1 MFADAFWYYGE
12 VMNTLYLTQQEKKT
26 FDAWSNDLRNG
37 WQVTAERDIPAD
49 TPAKLQMRLQL
60 MHLRSPSLKSLAQ
73 GILPSMAPADV
84 QKLLSAASLKDAS
97 DADLAELTFAMGA
110 SGLTNVIAAM
120 LATAK
125 TDAELEQL
133 AILTTLRHQ
142 LLS

>member
-1 MFADAFWYYGE
+1 
-12 VMNTLYLTQQEKKT
+12 MNTLYLTQQEKKT
-26 FDAWSNDLRNG
+26 FDAWSDDLRNG
-37 WQVTAERDIPAD
+37 WQATAERDIPAD
-49 TPAKLQMRLQL
+49 TPARLQMRLQR
-60 MHLRSPSLKSLAQ
+60 MHLQSPFLKSLVQAIQ
-73 GILPSMAPADV
+73 PNMTPADA
-84 QKLLSAASLKDAS
+84 QKIFASASLKDAS

-133 AILTTLRHQ
+133 AVLTTLRHQ